1 MVDLKKIFEEHE
13 NVNIEVKSAEKGVPS
28 SVWDTYSS
36 FANTFG
42 GTIILGIGEDR
53 KTKKFL
59 PLGVDNPE
67 QIILDIWNTLN
78 NRQKISANILLEH
91 HVYSCTY
98 QDRDYVV
105 MEVPRAERTQ
115 KPVFIG
121 EDMFKGS
128 FKRNHE
134 GDYHCTKEEVKAML
148 RDQSDTSADSL
159 ILDNLPLSVL
169 NPDSINSYRIKFSG
183 IRQNHFWNNLR
194 DDEFLMKIGAARMS
208 ESDGRIHPTLGGLIF
223 FGNYIDIMNE
233 LPYYFLDY
241 REKDLSDKRWIDRV
255 CSSDPDW
262 SGNVYDFYFR
272 IYNKLTSDVK
282 TPFELD
288 KNGVRV
294 EETAVHKALRECL
307 ANALVHADYYGRQGV
322 VIEKE
327 FTHITFANPGTF
339 RIDVNEA
346 IAGGISDARN
356 TRIFNM
362 FSLINIG
369 ERSGT
374 GLCDVFNVWKEYGYR
389 EPEIIESV
397 SPDRVIISV
406 NLESSFNVL
415 SEVVAN
421 SEVNVANSEVNVA
434 NSEVNVANSKELG
447 ANRDEFGANRKDV
460 GANRKD
466 VGANRKDVGANRK
479 DVGANRKDVGAN
491 RKDVGANRDEFG
503 ANRDEFVT
511 NRDEFGANASGFV
524 SLDYRNKDV
533 YLYISQ
539 NTYASITEI
548 SDNLGFA
555 KRTVQR
561 SLKELIDGHYVRRE
575 GTRKKV
581 HWIILK

>member
-1 MVDLKKIFEEHE
+1 MVDLKKILEGHE
-13 NVNIEVKSAEKGVPS
+13 NVNIEVKSADKGVPS

-53 KTKKFL
+53 RTKKFI
-59 PLGVDNPE
+59 PLGVENPQ

-78 NRQKISANILLEH
+78 NRQKISSNILLEH
-91 HVYSCTY
+91 HVYSCAY

-128 FKRNHE
+128 FKRNHK

-169 NPDSINSYRIKFSG
+169 NPDSINSYRIKFRG
-183 IRQNHFWNNLR
+183 IRQNHFWNNLKI
-194 DDEFLMKIGAARMS
+194 DEFLMKIGAARIS
-208 ESDGRIHPTLGGLIF
+208 ETDGRIHPTLGGLIF

-241 REKDLSDKRWIDRV
+241 REKDLSNKRWIDRV

-272 IYNKLTSDVK
+272 IYNRLTSDVK

-288 KNGVRV
+288 RNGVRV

-322 VIEKE
+322 VVEKI

-346 IAGGISDARN
+346 IAGGISDTRN

-374 GLCDVFNVWKEYGYR
+374 GLCDIFNVWKEYGYP
-389 EPEIIESV
+389 EPEIIESI
-397 SPDRVIISV
+397 SPDRVTISV
-406 NLESSFNVL
+406 NLESSFIAS
-415 SEVVAN
+415 SENVAN
-421 SEVNVANSEVNVA
+421 SGENVANSEKKVTNSEENVTNSEENVA
-434 NSEVNVANSKELG
+434 NPEELG
-447 ANRDEFGANRKDV
+447 ANREKLGANREKLGANQEEFGA
-460 GANRKD
+460 
-466 VGANRKDVGANRK
+466 
-479 DVGANRKDVGAN
+479 
-491 RKDVGANRDEFG
+491 
-503 ANRDEFVT
+503 

-555 KRTVQR
+555 RRTVQR
-561 SLKELIDGHYVRRE
+561 SLKELIDGHFVRRE

>member
-1 MVDLKKIFEEHE
+1 MVDLKKIFEGHE
-13 NVNIEVKSAEKGVPS
+13 SVNIEVKAADKGVPS

-53 KTKKFL
+53 RTKKFL
-59 PLGVDNPE
+59 PLGVENPQ
-67 QIILDIWNTLN
+67 QIVLDIWNTLN
-78 NRQKISANILLEH
+78 NRQKISSNILLEH
-91 HVYSCTY
+91 HVYPCTY
-98 QDRDYVV
+98 EGRVYVV
-105 MEVPRAERTQ
+105 MEVPRAERTE
-115 KPVFIG
+115 KPVYIG

-159 ILDNLPLSVL
+159 VLDNLSLSVL
-169 NPDSINSYRIKFSG
+169 NPDSINSYRIKFRG
-183 IRQNHFWNNLR
+183 IRQNHFWNELR
-194 DDEFLMKIGAARMS
+194 NDEFLMKIGAARIS
-208 ESDGRIHPTLGGLIF
+208 ETDGRIHPTLGGLLF

-241 REKDLSDKRWIDRV
+241 REKDLTNKRWIDRI

-272 IYNKLTSDVK
+272 IYNKISSDVK

-288 KNGVRV
+288 RNGVRI
-294 EETAVHKALRECL
+294 EETNVHKALRECL
-307 ANALVHADYYGRQGV
+307 ANALIHADYYGRQGV

-327 FTHITFANPGTF
+327 FTRITFSNPGTF

-369 ERSGT
+369 ERSGV
-374 GLCDVFNVWKEYGYR
+374 GLCDVFNVWKENGYPD
-389 EPEIIESV
+389 PEIIESV
-397 SPDRVIISV
+397 SPDRVTILV
-406 NLESSFNVL
+406 NVESLLNTSDKD
-415 SEVVAN
+415 VVNRVKVGAN
-421 SEVNVANSEVNVA
+421 PEENVANRE
-434 NSEVNVANSKELG
+434 E
-447 ANRDEFGANRKDV
+447 V
-460 GANRKD
+460 GANREET
-466 VGANRKDVGANRK
+466 GANISNLYSQVSRNR
-479 DVGANRKDVGAN
+479 
-491 RKDVGANRDEFG
+491 E
-503 ANRDEFVT
+503 
-511 NRDEFGANASGFV
+511 
-524 SLDYRNKDV
+524 V
-533 YLYISQ
+533 YSYLSK
-539 NTYASITEI
+539 NTYASITDI
-548 SDNLGFA
+548 CVDLGIA
-555 KRTVQR
+555 KRSVQR
-561 SLKELIDGHYVRRE
+561 SLKELIDGHFIKKE